1 MKIRGLEY
9 VFAFIVLGCSGL
21 VTAKPVMDAPKVALT
36 GVAFEIAISNTL
48 DKNHCDFKLKINNQF
63 YQSANCEN
71 SEKLIFK
78 DIILNEKASE
88 PIELYFSDQIINSVS
103 IEVLWGW
110 LSIMPP
116 LISILVALFFR
127 SVIPALFLG
136 VWIGAFSILGF
147 KPVVIW
153 QSFIDVVAIYVK
165 NALAD
170 PDHSA
175 VIIFSLMI
183 GGLVGIISKNGGM
196 QGVVNALVHFT
207 KSAKRGQLVTA
218 TLGLAIFFDD
228 YANTLVVG
236 NTMRK
241 VTDRLKI
248 SRAKLAFLVDAT
260 AAPIACIALIT
271 TWVGYQ
277 IGMIDLS
284 VGQIDAIDD
293 SAYSIY
299 LNSILYS
306 FYPLFM
312 LAFVFFIAGS
322 GRDFGAMYHFELS
335 ARHGSDNSIQGAE
348 MGYTNESE
356 SKQLEPK
363 DPSRSRAFNAYI
375 PILIF
380 IGSVISGLF
389 VTGDGDSIQ
398 DIIGSADAYQA
409 LLWGSLIAVVTA
421 FILTISQGILTLE
434 ETVQSW
440 YEGVKF
446 MIFAIIVLIMAWS
459 LGQTTEILLTAQ
471 YLVSVLGEFLPVPYL
486 PTIIFILSAA
496 TAFATGTSWGT
507 MGIFYPIVVPL
518 AWEVMF
524 INGVADPEH
533 MYIIYSSVACVLCG
547 AVWGDHC
554 SPISDTTI
562 MSSMAS
568 GCNHIDH
575 VTTQLPYAMTVASIA
590 LLIGTIPT
598 GYGIP
603 PTIMIPVGIALVYL
617 IIILFGRKV
626 D

>member
-1 MKIRGLEY
+1 
-9 VFAFIVLGCSGL
+9 
-21 VTAKPVMDAPKVALT
+21 
-36 GVAFEIAISNTL
+36 
-48 DKNHCDFKLKINNQF
+48 
-63 YQSANCEN
+63 
-71 SEKLIFK
+71 
-78 DIILNEKASE
+78 LNEKASE

-153 QSFIDVVAIYVK
+153 QSFLDVVAIYVK

>member
-1 MKIRGLEY
+1 MDIKKI
-9 VFAFIVLGCSGL
+9 A
-21 VTAKPVMDAPKVALT
+21 T
-36 GVAFEIAISNTL
+36 
-48 DKNHCDFKLKINNQF
+48 
-63 YQSANCEN
+63 
-71 SEKLIFK
+71 LIFCLSSFFVTQVESAPTIEVPEVVLTSVPFEVSVT
-78 DIILNEKASE
+78 DFEQQQVCEYQLQINDFIFEPTVCNGNELIFQYLLTEEKSDNQLELLLDQKKIASE
-88 PIELYFSDQIINSVS
+88 EIN
-103 IEVLWGW
+103 VLSGW
-110 LSIMPP
+110 LSILPP
-116 LISILVALFFR
+116 LVSILVALLFR

-136 VWIGAFSILGF
+136 VWIGSFAILGL
-147 KPVVIW
+147 KVGVLW
-153 QSFIDVVAIYVK
+153 QSFLEVVSKYVK
-165 NALAD
+165 QALAD
-170 PDHSA
+170 PDHAA

-196 QGVVNALVHFT
+196 QGIVNSLTGFT
-207 KSAKRGQLVTA
+207 TSAKRGQLITSS
-218 TLGLAIFFDD
+218 LGLAIFFDD

-241 VTDRLKI
+241 VTDKLKI

-260 AAPIACIALIT
+260 AAPVACIALIT

-277 IGMIDLS
+277 IGMIDVS
-284 VGQIDAIDD
+284 VGQIDAIDQ

-306 FYPLFM
+306 FYPIFM
-312 LAFVFFIAGS
+312 LVFVFTIAGS
-322 GRDFGAMYHFELS
+322 GRDFSAMYQYEIA
-335 ARHGSDNSIQGAE
+335 ARQGNDKSVQGAS
-348 MGYTNESE
+348 MGYTNEAE

-363 DPSRSRAFNAYI
+363 DPSRARAINAFF

-380 IGSVISGLF
+380 IISVISGLYA
-389 VTGDGDSIQ
+389 TGEGDSIQ

-409 LLWGSLIAVVTA
+409 LLWGSLIGVMTA
-421 FILTISQGILTLE
+421 FVLTISQGLLSLE

-446 MIFAIIVLIMAWS
+446 MIFAIVVLIMAWS
-459 LGQTTEILLTAQ
+459 LGQTTEILQTAQ
-471 YLVSVLGEFLPVPYL
+471 YLVSILGEFLPVPL
-486 PTIIFILSAA
+486 VPTIIFILAAA

-507 MGIFYPIVVPL
+507 MGIFYPIVIPL
-518 AWEVMF
+518 AWQVLF
-524 INGVADPEH
+524 LNGMADIEH

-575 VTTQLPYAMTVASIA
+575 VATQFPYAIVVASIA

-598 GYGIP
+598 GYGWP
-603 PTIMIPVGIALVYL
+603 PMIMIPVGILLVW
-617 IIILFGRKV
+617 IVIFLFGKRV
-626 D
+626 N

>member
-1 MKIRGLEY
+1 MNIKRISFLILCLSSLLVAQVKSAPTIE
-9 VFAFIVLGCSGL
+9 APEIVLTS
-21 VTAKPVMDAPKVALT
+21 VP
-36 GVAFEIAISNTL
+36 FEVSITNFEPQQVCAYQ
-48 DKNHCDFKLKINNQF
+48 LKINDFIFDPTVCNSDELNFEYLLVEKKSDNQ
-63 YQSANCEN
+63 
-71 SEKLIFK
+71 L
-78 DIILNEKASE
+78 
-88 PIELYFSDQIINSVS
+88 ELLLDQKEIATEEIN
-103 IEVLWGW
+103 VLRGW
-110 LSIMPP
+110 ISLLPP
-116 LISILVALFFR
+116 LVSILVALFFR

-136 VWIGAFSILGF
+136 VWIGSFSILGLEIG
-147 KPVVIW
+147 VLG
-153 QSFIDVVAIYVK
+153 QSFLEVVSKYVK
-165 NALAD
+165 QALAD
-170 PDHSA
+170 PDHAA

-196 QGVVNALVHFT
+196 QGIVNSLT
-207 KSAKRGQLVTA
+207 PYTNSAKKGQLVTA
-218 TLGLAIFFDD
+218 SLGLAIFFDD

-241 VTDRLKI
+241 VTDKLKI

-260 AAPIACIALIT
+260 AAPVACIALIT

-277 IGMIDLS
+277 IGMIDVS
-284 VGQIDAIDD
+284 VGQIDAIDQ

-306 FYPLFM
+306 FYPIFM
-312 LAFVFFIAGS
+312 LAFVFTIAGS
-322 GRDFGAMYHFELS
+322 GRDFSVMYQYEIA
-335 ARHGSDNSIQGAE
+335 ARQGNDKSVQGAS
-348 MGYTNESE
+348 MGYTNEAE

-363 DPSRSRAFNAYI
+363 DPSRAKAINAFF

-380 IGSVISGLF
+380 IISVIGGLYA
-389 VTGDGDSIQ
+389 TGEGDSIQ

-409 LLWGSLIAVVTA
+409 LLWGSLIGVMTA
-421 FILTISQGILTLE
+421 FVLTLFQGLLSLE

-459 LGQTTEILLTAQ
+459 LGQTTEILQTAQ
-471 YLVSVLGEFLPVPYL
+471 YLVSILGEFLPVPL
-486 PTIIFILSAA
+486 VPTIIFILAA
-496 TAFATGTSWGT
+496 TTAFATGTSWGT
-507 MGIFYPIVVPL
+507 MGIFYPIVIPL
-518 AWEVMF
+518 AWQVLF
-524 INGVADPEH
+524 LNGMADIEH

-575 VTTQLPYAMTVASIA
+575 VATQFPYAIVVASIA

-598 GYGIP
+598 GYGWP
-603 PTIMIPVGIALVYL
+603 PMIMIPVGILLVW
-617 IIILFGRKV
+617 IVIFLFGKRV
-626 D
+626 N

>member
-1 MKIRGLEY
+1 MNIKKIATLIFCLTSFFVTQVKSSPTIGVPE
-9 VFAFIVLGCSGL
+9 IVLTNVPFEVSVTDFEQQQVCEYQLQINDFIFEPTVCNSDELIFEYLL
-21 VTAKPVMDAPKVALT
+21 VEEQSNNQLELLLDQK
-36 GVAFEIAISNTL
+36 EIASEE
-48 DKNHCDFKLKINNQF
+48 IN
-63 YQSANCEN
+63 
-71 SEKLIFK
+71 
-78 DIILNEKASE
+78 
-88 PIELYFSDQIINSVS
+88 
-103 IEVLWGW
+103 VLRGW
-110 LSIMPP
+110 LSILPP
-116 LISILVALFFR
+116 LVSILVALLFR

-136 VWIGAFSILGF
+136 VWVGSFAILGL
-147 KPVVIW
+147 KIGVLW
-153 QSFIDVVAIYVK
+153 QSFLDVVSKYVK
-165 NALAD
+165 QALAD
-170 PDHSA
+170 PDHAA

-196 QGVVNALVHFT
+196 QGIVNSLTRFT
-207 KSAKRGQLVTA
+207 SSPKRGQLITSS
-218 TLGLAIFFDD
+218 LGLAIFFDD

-241 VTDRLKI
+241 VTDKLKI

-260 AAPIACIALIT
+260 AAPVACIALIT

-277 IGMIDLS
+277 IGMIDVS
-284 VGQIDAIDD
+284 VGQIDAIDQ

-306 FYPLFM
+306 FYPIFM
-312 LAFVFFIAGS
+312 LAFVFTIAGS
-322 GRDFGAMYHFELS
+322 GRDFSAMYQYEIA
-335 ARHGSDNSIQGAE
+335 ARQGNDKSVQGAS
-348 MGYTNESE
+348 MGYTNEAE

-363 DPSRSRAFNAYI
+363 DPSRARAINAFF

-380 IGSVISGLF
+380 IVSVISGLYA
-389 VTGDGDSIQ
+389 TGEGDSIQ

-409 LLWGSLIAVVTA
+409 LLWGSLIGVMTA
-421 FILTISQGILTLE
+421 FVLTISQGLLSLE

-459 LGQTTEILLTAQ
+459 LGQTTEILQTAQ
-471 YLVSVLGEFLPVPYL
+471 YLVSILGEFLPVPL
-486 PTIIFILSAA
+486 VPTIIFILAA
-496 TAFATGTSWGT
+496 TTAFATGTSWGT
-507 MGIFYPIVVPL
+507 MGIFYPIVIPL
-518 AWEVMF
+518 AWQVLF
-524 INGVADPEH
+524 LNGMADIEH

-575 VTTQLPYAMTVASIA
+575 VATQFPYAIVVASIA

-598 GYGIP
+598 GYGWP
-603 PTIMIPVGIALVYL
+603 PMIMIPVGILLVW
-617 IIILFGRKV
+617 IVIFLFGKRV
-626 D
+626 N

>member
-1 MKIRGLEY
+1 MNIKRISFL
-9 VFAFIVLGCSGL
+9 ILCLSSLL
-21 VTAKPVMDAPKVALT
+21 VAQVKSAPTIEAPEIILT
-36 GVAFEIAISNTL
+36 SVPFEVSITNFEPQQVCAYQ
-48 DKNHCDFKLKINNQF
+48 LKINDFIFDPTVCNSDELNFEYLLVEKKSDNQ
-63 YQSANCEN
+63 
-71 SEKLIFK
+71 L
-78 DIILNEKASE
+78 
-88 PIELYFSDQIINSVS
+88 ELLLDQKEIATEEIN
-103 IEVLWGW
+103 VLRGW
-110 LSIMPP
+110 ISLLPP
-116 LISILVALFFR
+116 LVSILVALFFR

-136 VWIGAFSILGF
+136 VWIGSFSILGLEIG
-147 KPVVIW
+147 VLG
-153 QSFIDVVAIYVK
+153 QSFLEVVSKYVK
-165 NALAD
+165 QALAD
-170 PDHSA
+170 PDHAA

-196 QGVVNALVHFT
+196 QGIVNFLT
-207 KSAKRGQLVTA
+207 PYTNSAKKGQLVTA

-241 VTDRLKI
+241 VTDKLKI

-260 AAPIACIALIT
+260 AAPVACIALIT

-277 IGMIDLS
+277 IGMIDVS
-284 VGQIDAIDD
+284 VGQIDAIDQ

-306 FYPLFM
+306 FYPIFM
-312 LAFVFFIAGS
+312 LAFVFTIAGS
-322 GRDFGAMYHFELS
+322 GRDFSVMYQYEIA
-335 ARHGSDNSIQGAE
+335 ARQGNDKLVQGAS
-348 MGYTNESE
+348 MGYTNEAE

-363 DPSRSRAFNAYI
+363 DPSRAKAINAFF

-380 IGSVISGLF
+380 IISVIGGLYA
-389 VTGDGDSIQ
+389 TGEGDSIQ

-409 LLWGSLIAVVTA
+409 LLWGSLIGVMTA
-421 FILTISQGILTLE
+421 FVLTLFQGLLSLE

-459 LGQTTEILLTAQ
+459 LGQTTEILQTAQ
-471 YLVSVLGEFLPVPYL
+471 YLVSILGEFLPVPL
-486 PTIIFILSAA
+486 VPTIIFILAA
-496 TAFATGTSWGT
+496 TTAFATGTSWGT
-507 MGIFYPIVVPL
+507 MGIFYPIVIPL
-518 AWEVMF
+518 AWQVLF
-524 INGVADPEH
+524 LNGMADIEH

-575 VTTQLPYAMTVASIA
+575 VATQFPYAIVVASIA

-598 GYGIP
+598 GYGWP
-603 PTIMIPVGIALVYL
+603 PMIMIPVGILLVW
-617 IIILFGRKV
+617 IVIFLFGKRV
-626 D
+626 N

>member
-1 MKIRGLEY
+1 MNIKKIATLIFCLSSFFVTQVES
-9 VFAFIVLGCSGL
+9 APTIVVPEVVLTSVPFEVSVSGFDQQQ
-21 VTAKPVMDAPKVALT
+21 AC
-36 GVAFEIAISNTL
+36 G
-48 DKNHCDFKLKINNQF
+48 HQLKINDFFFEPTVCNSNELNFEYLLIEGTSDNNLELLLDQKKI
-63 YQSANCEN
+63 A
-71 SEKLIFK
+71 SEK
-78 DIILNEKASE
+78 
-88 PIELYFSDQIINSVS
+88 IN
-103 IEVLWGW
+103 VLWGW
-110 LSIMPP
+110 LSILPP
-116 LISILVALFFR
+116 LVSILVALFFR

-136 VWIGAFSILGF
+136 VWVGSFAILGLELG
-147 KPVVIW
+147 VLW
-153 QSFIDVVAIYVK
+153 QSFLEVVSKYVK
-165 NALAD
+165 QALAD
-170 PDHSA
+170 PDHAA

-196 QGVVNALVHFT
+196 QGIVNSLTGFT
-207 KSAKRGQLVTA
+207 TSAKRGQLITSS
-218 TLGLAIFFDD
+218 LGLAIFFDD

-241 VTDRLKI
+241 VTDKLKI

-260 AAPIACIALIT
+260 AAPVACIALIT

-277 IGMIDLS
+277 IGMIDVS
-284 VGQIDAIDD
+284 VGQIDAIDQ

-306 FYPLFM
+306 FYPIFM
-312 LAFVFFIAGS
+312 LVFVFTIAGS
-322 GRDFGAMYHFELS
+322 GRDFSAMYQYEIA
-335 ARHGSDNSIQGAE
+335 ARQGNDKSVQGAS
-348 MGYTNESE
+348 MGYTNEAE

-363 DPSRSRAFNAYI
+363 DPSRARAINAFF

-380 IGSVISGLF
+380 IISVISGLYA
-389 VTGDGDSIQ
+389 TGEGDSIQ

-409 LLWGSLIAVVTA
+409 LLWGSLIGVMTA
-421 FILTISQGILTLE
+421 FVLTISQGLLSLE

-459 LGQTTEILLTAQ
+459 LGQTTEILQTAQ
-471 YLVSVLGEFLPVPYL
+471 YLVSILGEFLPVPL
-486 PTIIFILSAA
+486 VPTIIFILAAA

-507 MGIFYPIVVPL
+507 MGIFYPIVIPL
-518 AWEVMF
+518 AWQVLF
-524 INGVADPEH
+524 LNGMADIEH

-575 VTTQLPYAMTVASIA
+575 VATQFPYAIVVASFA
-590 LLIGTIPT
+590 LFLGTIPT
-598 GYGIP
+598 GYGWP
-603 PTIMIPVGIALVYL
+603 PMIMIPVGILLVW
-617 IIILFGRKV
+617 IVIFLFGKRV
-626 D
+626 N

>member
-1 MKIRGLEY
+1 MNIKKIATLIFCLTSFFVTQVKSSPTIGVPE
-9 VFAFIVLGCSGL
+9 IVLTNVPFEVSVTDFEQQQVCEYQLQINDFIFEPTVCNSDELIFEYLL
-21 VTAKPVMDAPKVALT
+21 VEEQSNNQLELLLDQK
-36 GVAFEIAISNTL
+36 EIASEE
-48 DKNHCDFKLKINNQF
+48 IN
-63 YQSANCEN
+63 
-71 SEKLIFK
+71 
-78 DIILNEKASE
+78 
-88 PIELYFSDQIINSVS
+88 
-103 IEVLWGW
+103 VLRGW
-110 LSIMPP
+110 LSILPP
-116 LISILVALFFR
+116 LVSILVALLFR

-136 VWIGAFSILGF
+136 VWVGSFAILGL
-147 KPVVIW
+147 KIGVLW
-153 QSFIDVVAIYVK
+153 QSFLDVVSKYVK
-165 NALAD
+165 QALAD
-170 PDHSA
+170 PDHAA

-196 QGVVNALVHFT
+196 QGIVNSLTRFT
-207 KSAKRGQLVTA
+207 SSPKRGQLITSS
-218 TLGLAIFFDD
+218 LGLAIFFDD

-241 VTDRLKI
+241 VTDKLKI

-260 AAPIACIALIT
+260 AAPVACIALIT

-277 IGMIDLS
+277 IGMIDVS
-284 VGQIDAIDD
+284 VGQIDAIDQ

-306 FYPLFM
+306 FYPIFM
-312 LAFVFFIAGS
+312 LAFVFTIAGS
-322 GRDFGAMYHFELS
+322 GRDFSAMYQYEIAARQGNDKS
-335 ARHGSDNSIQGAE
+335 AQGAS
-348 MGYTNESE
+348 MGYTNEAE

-363 DPSRSRAFNAYI
+363 DPSKARAINAFF

-380 IGSVISGLF
+380 IVSVISGLYA
-389 VTGDGDSIQ
+389 TGEGDSIQ

-409 LLWGSLIAVVTA
+409 LLWGSLIGVMTA
-421 FILTISQGILTLE
+421 FVLTISQGLLSLE

-459 LGQTTEILLTAQ
+459 LGQTTEILQTAQ
-471 YLVSVLGEFLPVPYL
+471 YLVSILGEFLPVPL
-486 PTIIFILSAA
+486 VPTIIFILAA
-496 TAFATGTSWGT
+496 TTAFATGTSWGT
-507 MGIFYPIVVPL
+507 MGIFYPIVIPL
-518 AWEVMF
+518 AWQVLF
-524 INGVADPEH
+524 LNGMADIEH

-575 VTTQLPYAMTVASIA
+575 VATQFPYAIVVASIA

-598 GYGIP
+598 GYGWSP
-603 PTIMIPVGIALVYL
+603 MIMIPVGILLVW
-617 IIILFGRKV
+617 IVIFLFGKRV
-626 D
+626 N

>member
-1 MKIRGLEY
+1 MNIKKIAILIFCLSSFFVNQVESSPTI
-9 VFAFIVLGCSGL
+9 VVPEIVLTSVPFEVS
-21 VTAKPVMDAPKVALT
+21 VTD
-36 GVAFEIAISNTL
+36 FEQQQVCEYQLQIN
-48 DKNHCDFKLKINNQF
+48 DFIF
-63 YQSANCEN
+63 EPTVCN
-71 SEKLIFK
+71 SDELIFEY
-78 DIILNEKASE
+78 LLAEEKSDNQLELLLDQKKIASE
-88 PIELYFSDQIINSVS
+88 EIN
-103 IEVLWGW
+103 VLSGW
-110 LSIMPP
+110 LSILPP
-116 LISILVALFFR
+116 LVSILVALLFR

-136 VWIGAFSILGF
+136 VWVGSFAILGL
-147 KPVVIW
+147 KVGVLW
-153 QSFIDVVAIYVK
+153 QSFLEVVSKYVK
-165 NALAD
+165 QALAD
-170 PDHSA
+170 PDHAA

-196 QGVVNALVHFT
+196 QGIVNSLTGFT
-207 KSAKRGQLVTA
+207 TSSKRGQLITSS
-218 TLGLAIFFDD
+218 LGLAIFFDD

-241 VTDRLKI
+241 VTDKLKI

-260 AAPIACIALIT
+260 AAPVACIALIT

-277 IGMIDLS
+277 IGMIDVS
-284 VGQIDAIDD
+284 VGQIDAIDQ

-306 FYPLFM
+306 FYPIFM
-312 LAFVFFIAGS
+312 LAFVFTIAGS
-322 GRDFGAMYHFELS
+322 GRDFSAMYQYEIA
-335 ARHGSDNSIQGAE
+335 ARQGNDKSVQGAS
-348 MGYTNESE
+348 MGYTNEAE

-363 DPSRSRAFNAYI
+363 DPSRARAINAFF

-380 IGSVISGLF
+380 IFSVISGLYA
-389 VTGDGDSIQ
+389 TGEGDSIQ

-409 LLWGSLIAVVTA
+409 LLWGSLIGVMTA
-421 FILTISQGILTLE
+421 FVLTISQGLLSLE

-459 LGQTTEILLTAQ
+459 LGQTTEILQTAQ
-471 YLVSVLGEFLPVPYL
+471 YLVSILGEFLPVPL
-486 PTIIFILSAA
+486 VPTIIFILAA
-496 TAFATGTSWGT
+496 TTAFATGTSWGT
-507 MGIFYPIVVPL
+507 MGIFYPIVIPL
-518 AWEVMF
+518 AWQVLF
-524 INGVADPEH
+524 LNGMADIEH

-575 VTTQLPYAMTVASIA
+575 VATQFPYAIVVASIA

-598 GYGIP
+598 GYGWP
-603 PTIMIPVGIALVYL
+603 PMIMIPVGILLVW
-617 IIILFGRKV
+617 IVIFLFGKRV
-626 D
+626 N

>member
-1 MKIRGLEY
+1 MNIKKIATLIFCLTSFFVTQVKSSPTIGVPE
-9 VFAFIVLGCSGL
+9 IVLTNVPFEVSVTDFEQQQVCEYQLQINDFIFEPTVCNSDELIFEYLL
-21 VTAKPVMDAPKVALT
+21 VEEQSNNQLELLLDQK
-36 GVAFEIAISNTL
+36 EIASEE
-48 DKNHCDFKLKINNQF
+48 IN
-63 YQSANCEN
+63 
-71 SEKLIFK
+71 
-78 DIILNEKASE
+78 
-88 PIELYFSDQIINSVS
+88 
-103 IEVLWGW
+103 VLRGW
-110 LSIMPP
+110 LSILPP
-116 LISILVALFFR
+116 LVSILVALLFR

-136 VWIGAFSILGF
+136 VWIGSFAILGL
-147 KPVVIW
+147 KIGVLW
-153 QSFIDVVAIYVK
+153 QSFLDVVSKYVK
-165 NALAD
+165 QALAD
-170 PDHSA
+170 PDHAA

-196 QGVVNALVHFT
+196 QGIVNSLTRFT
-207 KSAKRGQLVTA
+207 SSPKRGQLITSS
-218 TLGLAIFFDD
+218 LGLAIFFDD

-241 VTDRLKI
+241 VTDKLKI

-260 AAPIACIALIT
+260 AAPVACIALIT

-277 IGMIDLS
+277 IGMIDVS
-284 VGQIDAIDD
+284 VGQIDAIDQ

-306 FYPLFM
+306 FYPIFM
-312 LAFVFFIAGS
+312 LAFVFTIAGS
-322 GRDFGAMYHFELS
+322 GRDFSAMYQYEIA
-335 ARHGSDNSIQGAE
+335 ARQGNDKSVQGAS
-348 MGYTNESE
+348 MGYTNEAE

-363 DPSRSRAFNAYI
+363 DPSRARAINAFF

-380 IGSVISGLF
+380 IVSVISGLYA
-389 VTGDGDSIQ
+389 TGEGDSIQ

-409 LLWGSLIAVVTA
+409 LLWGSLIGVMTA
-421 FILTISQGILTLE
+421 FVLTISQGLLSLE

-459 LGQTTEILLTAQ
+459 LGQTTEILQTAQ
-471 YLVSVLGEFLPVPYL
+471 YLVSILGEFLPVPL
-486 PTIIFILSAA
+486 VPTIIFILAA
-496 TAFATGTSWGT
+496 TTAFATGTSWGT
-507 MGIFYPIVVPL
+507 MGIFYPIVIPL
-518 AWEVMF
+518 AWQVLF
-524 INGVADPEH
+524 LNGMADIEH

-575 VTTQLPYAMTVASIA
+575 VATQFPYAIVVASIA

-598 GYGIP
+598 GYGWP
-603 PTIMIPVGIALVYL
+603 PMIMIPVGILLVW
-617 IIILFGRKV
+617 IVIFLFGKRV
-626 D
+626 N

>member
-1 MKIRGLEY
+1 MWVGSFAILGLE
-9 VFAFIVLGCSGL
+9 
-21 VTAKPVMDAPKVALT
+21 
-36 GVAFEIAISNTL
+36 
-48 DKNHCDFKLKINNQF
+48 
-63 YQSANCEN
+63 
-71 SEKLIFK
+71 
-78 DIILNEKASE
+78 
-88 PIELYFSDQIINSVS
+88 
-103 IEVLWGW
+103 
-110 LSIMPP
+110 
-116 LISILVALFFR
+116 
-127 SVIPALFLG
+127 LG
-136 VWIGAFSILGF
+136 VL
-147 KPVVIW
+147 W
-153 QSFIDVVAIYVK
+153 QSFLEVVSKYVK
-165 NALAD
+165 QALAD
-170 PDHSA
+170 PDHAA

-196 QGVVNALVHFT
+196 QGIVNSLTGFT
-207 KSAKRGQLVTA
+207 TSPKRGQLITSS
-218 TLGLAIFFDD
+218 LGLAIFFDD

-241 VTDRLKI
+241 VTDKLKI

-260 AAPIACIALIT
+260 AAPVACIALIT

-277 IGMIDLS
+277 IGMIDVS
-284 VGQIDAIDD
+284 VGQIDAINQ

-306 FYPLFM
+306 FYPIFM
-312 LAFVFFIAGS
+312 LAFVFTIAGS
-322 GRDFGAMYHFELS
+322 GRDFSVMYQYEIA
-335 ARHGSDNSIQGAE
+335 ARQGNDKSVQGAS
-348 MGYTNESE
+348 MGYTNEGE

-363 DPSRSRAFNAYI
+363 DPSRARAINAFF

-380 IGSVISGLF
+380 IISVISGLYA
-389 VTGDGDSIQ
+389 TGEGDSIQ

-409 LLWGSLIAVVTA
+409 LLWGSLIGVMTA
-421 FILTISQGILTLE
+421 FVLTISQGLLSLE

-459 LGQTTEILLTAQ
+459 LGQTTEILQTAQ
-471 YLVSVLGEFLPVPYL
+471 YLVSILGEFLPVPL
-486 PTIIFILSAA
+486 VPTIIFILAAA

-518 AWEVMF
+518 AWQVLF
-524 INGVADPEH
+524 LNGMADVEH

-575 VTTQLPYAMTVASIA
+575 VATQFPYAMVVASIA
-590 LLIGTIPT
+590 LLIGTVPT
-598 GYGIP
+598 GYGWP
-603 PTIMIPVGIALVYL
+603 PMIMIPVGIVLIWLV
-617 IIILFGRKV
+617 IFLFGKRIN
-626 D
+626 